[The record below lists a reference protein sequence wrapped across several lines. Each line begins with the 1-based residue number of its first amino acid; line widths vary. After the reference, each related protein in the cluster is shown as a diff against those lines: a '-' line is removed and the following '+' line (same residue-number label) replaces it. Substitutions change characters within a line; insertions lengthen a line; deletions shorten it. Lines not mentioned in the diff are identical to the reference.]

1 MNEEDKR
8 LISKEVIRHFDKAR
22 GPDSLENKLRLV
34 AHSIKLIRDKLA
46 IFKDNTNNK
55 FEVLSDKQTQMTGWI
70 NTLNNK
76 QATLANRLQELDD
89 RVAEL
94 ENTE

>member
-8 LISKEVIRHFDKAR
+8 LISKEVIRHFNKAR

-34 AHSIKLIRDKLA
+34 AHSIKLIRDKFAL
-46 IFKDNTNNK
+46 FKSNTNTK
-55 FEVLSDKQTQMTGWI
+55 IGMLEDKQIQMTGWI

-76 QATLANRLQELDD
+76 QTTIVHRSQDLED
-89 RVAEL
+89 RVTAL
-94 ENTE
+94 ENPE